1 MNGCADETLTSAP
14 IAAVQRVLER
24 LEMPPNEISAILT
37 TDEPEMMRRYLELHR
52 ERLEERLADRFREL
66 DAVETELVGMTR
78 EGRDLDT

>member
-14 IAAVQRVLER
+14 IGWVQRALER
-24 LEMPPNEISAILT
+24 LEMPPYEISAILA

-66 DAVETELVGMTR
+66 DAVETQLLGAHR
-78 EGRDLDT
+78 PSRRR